1 MLPCRASSAG
11 LVILMDEKS
20 EKAENPF
27 AGLERV
33 FHEPVRTAIMTS
45 LLGSPDGLS
54 FNQLRELC
62 DTTDGNLSRHLKSLE
77 DAGAVHLRKTFV
89 GNRPRTTIFMS
100 RHGRERFMQYLE
112 ALEAVLKQAAERI
125 EALEKTTSAR
135 SAPDGGELARG

>member
-1 MLPCRASSAG
+1 
-11 LVILMDEKS
+11 MDEKSEKSEKS

-54 FNQLRELC
+54 FNQLREFC

-125 EALEKTTSAR
+125 EALEKVTPER
-135 SAPDGGELARG
+135 SAPGHGELARS

>member
-11 LVILMDEKS
+11 RVILMDEKS
-20 EKAENPF
+20 DSPF

-54 FNQLRELC
+54 FNQLREFC

-89 GNRPRTTIFMS
+89 GNRPRTTVFMS

-125 EALEKTTSAR
+125 EALERGSPER
-135 SAPDGGELARG
+135 SVPENGEFAHE